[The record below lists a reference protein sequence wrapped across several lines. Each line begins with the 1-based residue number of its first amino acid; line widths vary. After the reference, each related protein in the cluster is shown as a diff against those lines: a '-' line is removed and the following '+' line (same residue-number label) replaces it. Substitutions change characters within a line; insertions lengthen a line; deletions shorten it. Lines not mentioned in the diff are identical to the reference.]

1 MFPSMDEQLK
11 AVLRGAVDVISEAE
25 LRTALRESA
34 DRGKPLRV
42 KLGVD
47 PSSPDLHLGHTV
59 TMRRLR
65 AFQDMG
71 HQAVLIIGDYT
82 AMVGDPSG
90 RNKTRPQLTLEDV
103 ERNAA
108 TYMAQ
113 AGKILDLSRTEVRRN
128 GEWFGKMTFMEVL
141 KLCSRTTVAR
151 MLERDDFLKRF
162 QAQTPISLH
171 EFLYPLMQGW
181 DSVMINADVELG
193 GSDQLFNLHMGRRLQ
208 EQEGKRPQICITG
221 PLIPGTDGEQKM
233 SKSLGN
239 AIGVTDAPED
249 MFGKIM
255 SIPDG
260 MMKNWL
266 TLLTTLPETQIQ
278 QLLDPAATHPRDAK
292 MALARLITTQFH
304 DAAAAARGQ
313 ARFEALSRKELPEN
327 IKDARVT
334 LTDGHVAVWAMVKQV
349 HGGSSSDARRLVQQ
363 GGVHL
368 IEPDNGDERTLND
381 EKAMFGAGELEGR
394 ILKVGKRSFYRL
406 QTGV

>member
-1 MFPSMDEQLK
+1 MFPSIDVQLSH
-11 AVLRGAVDVISEAE
+11 VLRGAVDVVSEGD
-25 LRTALRESA
+25 LKHMLREA
-34 DRGKPLRV
+34 TDKKRPLRV

-59 TMRRLR
+59 QLRRLR

-103 ERNAA
+103 ERNTA

-113 AGKILDLSRTEVRRN
+113 AGRILDLGKTEVRRN

-141 KLCSRTTVAR
+141 KLAARSTVHR

-162 QAQTPISLH
+162 NEKTPISLH

-181 DSVMINADVELG
+181 DSVMIACDIELG
-193 GSDQLFNLHMGRRLQ
+193 GTDQLFNLHMGRRLQ
-208 EQEGKRPQICITG
+208 EQEGQRPQALITG
-221 PLIPGTDGEQKM
+221 PLIAGLDGEQKM

-239 AIGVTDAPED
+239 AIGVTEPAES

-255 SIPDG
+255 SIPDSV
-260 MMKNWL
+260 MLNWF
-266 TLLTTLPETQIQ
+266 TLLTKEPKDHIDR
-278 QLLDPAATHPRDAK
+278 LLDAKVTHPRDAK

-313 ARFEALSRKELPEN
+313 AQFEAISQKKLPDD
-327 IKDARVT
+327 IKDAAVA
-334 LTDGHVAVWAMVKQV
+334 LEGGQVAVWALVKQV

-363 GGVHL
+363 GGVYL
-368 IEPDNGDERTLND
+368 IEPDNLDERTLND
-381 EKAMFGAGELEGR
+381 EKATFGKGELDGR
-394 ILKVGKRSFYRL
+394 VLKVGKRNFYRL
-406 QTGV
+406 AVK